1 MLYVNVML
9 NLLINYFMKKNKKW
23 LELLFME
30 VFTFILVVCSAV
42 GFWFAGTFEHEQW
55 FLIMPVV
62 YWLKLFFLLI
72 AAFCVGLMFWFPRV
86 FK

>member
-9 NLLINYFMKKNKKW
+9 NLLINYFMKKNK

-42 GFWFAGTFEHEQW
+42 GFWFAGTLDHEQW
-55 FLIMPVV
+55 FLIMSVV